1 MKRQC
6 LRKGWVYMAERFV
19 VRDTK
24 SGEYMA
30 EKFMRGFYF
39 TSDISQ
45 AIKCKSK
52 EEAQGKIQ
60 KQTMK
65 SAALLTVD
73 SVNFS

>member
-1 MKRQC
+1 
-6 LRKGWVYMAERFV
+6 MAERFV

-24 SGEYMA
+24 SGEYLA

-39 TSDISQ
+39 TNDISQ
-45 AIKCKSK
+45 AIKCKTK
-52 EEAQGKIQ
+52 DEASGKIQ
-60 KQTMK
+60 KQTVK